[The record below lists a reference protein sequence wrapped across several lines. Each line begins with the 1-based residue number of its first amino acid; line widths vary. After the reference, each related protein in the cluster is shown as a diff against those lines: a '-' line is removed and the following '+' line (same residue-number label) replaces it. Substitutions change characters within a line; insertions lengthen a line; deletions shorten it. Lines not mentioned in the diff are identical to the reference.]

1 MNIQKLDLKH
11 KLLAGSAM
19 AVMSGFVPP
28 VAHQA
33 QAGTATMPVDVQIV
47 TAVNVANTNGL
58 DFGRLA
64 LTGAVTGNNHTLS
77 PAGVTTTAAG
87 ISVVV
92 AGTQGN
98 FDVTGGTLA
107 ANVAVSY
114 PAAVTYNAGNISI
127 NQLTLAGPAFTAAV
141 AVAGGGTATGAFAGG
156 GNTDVQV
163 GARLNFVAAPTVGT
177 YTGNNATI
185 IVSDI
190 P

>member
-19 AVMSGFVPP
+19 AVMSGFIPP

-33 QAGTATMPVDVQIV
+33 QAGTATMPIDVEIV

-64 LTGAVTGNNHTLS
+64 LTGAVTGNNHILS
-77 PAGVTTTAAG
+77 AAGVTTTAAG
-87 ISVVV
+87 VSVVS
-92 AGTQGN
+92 AGTPGN
-98 FDVTGGTLA
+98 FDITGGTLA

-114 PAAVTYNAGNISI
+114 PAAVTYNAGNINIDQISV
-127 NQLTLAGPAFTAAV
+127 AGVAFTAPV
-141 AVAGGGTATGAFAGG
+141 VVGAGATATGSLAGG

-163 GARLNFVAAPTVGT
+163 GARLNFVAAPGVGT
-177 YTGNNATI
+177 YTGNSASI
-185 IVSDI
+185 VVSDI